1 MNTSDTEK
9 SKPRYNMWQNSAWMV
24 KNAWRVHKSVL
35 FLVLAPA
42 LVTVGIT
49 TAQTLIAPVI
59 LEKVEE
65 TVPLQELCLTILGF
79 AALLLILNGLEGYLG
94 RNTIYGRLAVRSDLS
109 AQEAR
114 KCANTSYPNILD
126 TVFIQRE
133 QKANRTLSANSA
145 ASEAIWDTW
154 EKILGALIGFG
165 IYLALLSGLHPG
177 LLCLAAAT
185 AVVEFIVN
193 KKVENFSYE
202 HREEESE
209 YLNQMEYARVA
220 TVDRRF
226 AKDIRIFGLQSWIE
240 DVWESGYQLFRAYQ
254 LKLGRHRLWINFADM
269 LLSFLRN
276 GVSYAYLIWLTL
288 SKGLTASEF
297 LLYFNALSGFTE
309 WVKLLLEQ
317 FGRLNTQSV
326 ELSTLREFLEWP
338 EPFLFDEGKPLYG
351 DKNGSWELKLEHV
364 SYRYPEA
371 NEDTIYGLDLTLRP
385 GEKLAV
391 VGVNGAG
398 KTTLV
403 RLLCGFLD
411 PTQGRVLLNG
421 EDIRQYD
428 RRQYYRL
435 FSTVFQDFSVID
447 ATVAQNVT
455 QQVDGYDEEKV
466 MTCLE
471 MAGLKEK
478 IASLPKG
485 VDTQIGRD
493 IYEDGV
499 ELSGGETQRL
509 MLARALYKDGPILVL
524 DEPTAALDPI
534 AENDIYLKYSE
545 MTDGCTSLF
554 ISHRLAS
561 TRFCDR
567 IIYMDHGQIL
577 EEGTH
582 ESLLAA
588 QGGYAA
594 LFEVQSKYYTEGGE
608 QYGEE

>member
-9 SKPRYNMWQNSAWMV
+9 SKPRYNMWLNSAWMV

-35 FLVLAPA
+35 FLVLASA

-65 TVPLQELCLTILGF
+65 AVPLQELCLTILGF
-79 AALLLILNGLEGYLG
+79 TALLFLLNGLNGYIAD
-94 RNTIYGRLAVRSDLS
+94 NTIYGRIAVRIDILKMINSKS
-109 AQEAR
+109 AD
-114 KCANTSYPNILD
+114 TSYPNLLD
-126 TVFIQRE
+126 TTFLQRRK
-133 QKANRTLSANSA
+133 KANWATEGNNKA
-145 ASEAIWDTW
+145 AEAIWDTW
-154 EKILGALIGFG
+154 ENILGALLGF
-165 IYLALLSGLHPG
+165 IVYLVLLSDLHPG

-185 AVVEFIVN
+185 AAAGYFVN
-193 KKVENFSYE
+193 KKVENWSYV
-202 HREEESE
+202 HKDEESG
-209 YLNQMEYARVA
+209 YLSRMNYTGKAMVE
-220 TVDRRF
+220 RRY
-226 AKDIRIFGLQSWIE
+226 AKDIRIFGLQSWVE
-240 DVWESGYQLFRAYQ
+240 EVWESGYRLYRDFQVR
-254 LKLGRHRLWINFADM
+254 KERHRLWINFADM

-276 GVSYAYLIWLTL
+276 GVSYAYLIWLTI

-309 WVKLLLEQ
+309 WVKQLLEQ
-317 FGRLNTQSV
+317 LGTLNTQSLD
-326 ELSTLREFLEWP
+326 LSMLREYLEWP
-338 EPFLFDEGKPLYG
+338 EPFLFEDGKPLSG
-351 DKNGSWELKLEHV
+351 DKNGSYELKLEHV
-364 SYRYPEA
+364 FYRYPQA
-371 NEDTIYGLDLTLRP
+371 KEDTIRGINLTIRP

-391 VGVNGAG
+391 VGLNGAG

-421 EDIRQYD
+421 EDIRQYN
-428 RRQYYRL
+428 RRDYYQL
-435 FSTVFQDFSVID
+435 FSTVFQDFSVLD
-447 ATVAQNVT
+447 ATVAQNVA
-455 QQVDGYDEEKV
+455 QRVDGYEKEKV
-466 MTCLE
+466 TTCLK
-471 MAGLKEK
+471 MAGLTDK

-485 VDTQIGRD
+485 ADTQIGRN

-534 AENDIYLKYSE
+534 AENDIYLKYNE
-545 MTDGCTSLF
+545 MTSGCTSLF

-582 ESLLAA
+582 EGLLAA
-588 QGGYAA
+588 QGGYAN

-608 QYGEE
+608 EHGTE